1 MRYRKG
7 IFMSRLFSMLLLAAT
22 AGAAMHPGGSAMCVG
37 GTITSVQ
44 TGKKGEVFTSTPD
57 AFVFVASPG
66 TVRIPYDKINL
77 MEYGQEVSR
86 RVMLAWMVSPM
97 FLLLKSRK
105 HLLTLGFQDAEGPQ
119 QRTGPALDKRVVRA
133 ALAALEARSGRMVTF
148 LDADARKFHRGGEG
162 RVACPGCD
170 FDYFEFVAYIANMR

>member
-1 MRYRKG
+1 
-7 IFMSRLFSMLLLAAT
+7 MSRLFSLLLLAAT
-22 AGAAMHPGGSAMCVG
+22 AGAAMHPGGPAMCVG

-86 RVMLAWMVSPM
+86 RLVLAYVISPI
-97 FLLLKSRK
+97 FLLSKSRK
-105 HLLTLGFQDAEGPQ
+105 HFLTLGFQDAEGHQ
-119 QRTGPALDKRVVRA
+119 QALVLRLDKRAVRPT
-133 ALAALEARSGRMVTF
+133 LAALEARSGRTVTF
-148 LDADARKFHRGGEG
+148 LDAEARKYHRGG
-162 RVACPGCD
+162 
-170 FDYFEFVAYIANMR
+170 